1 MAVSHGQYRDRRAS
15 NISQVILVRLTDP
28 LLPLFRRRALCVDV
42 ETRGIN
48 TEPFGR
54 RHFPLDIEI
63 LSAIGYR
70 LVGVEIPVMNDGG
83 VGRRERQRFIY
94 LSTPIVALSR

>member
-1 MAVSHGQYRDRRAS
+1 VPRD
-15 NISQVILVRLTDP
+15 DH

-94 LSTPIVALSR
+94 LSTLYRSFI